1 MPSSSLLVEHEFFC
15 CKKAGKVWCG
25 QGASAEVGFWHWHRF
40 CLARTDVSSLLN
52 FAILIVLYL
61 SVISFFLFL
70 LYELVATYP
79 CIIPTSF
86 KASSGSTN
94 FH

>member
-1 MPSSSLLVEHEFFC
+1 MLSSSLLVEHEFFC
-15 CKKAGKVWCG
+15 CKKAVKAWRG

-52 FAILIVLYL
+52 IAFLFVLSL
-61 SVISFFLFL
+61 SVISLFLFL
-70 LYELVATYP
+70 LSRLAATYP
-79 CIIPTSF
+79 CIIPSF